1 MAEIDPVVLELRA
14 EVGKYRADL
23 KSTTS
28 LVSQSLGQ
36 QEKSVQR
43 LEAQMRRSSGA
54 IGGQIK
60 GLAAAFAGAFTGR
73 ELVGLIDGFTRLQ
86 NSLRVAGLEGQ
97 NLERVQSQLLDLSSK
112 YGVGIE
118 GLADLFGKTSQTANE
133 LGASQ
138 QQLIQLT
145 EASSQALKITGTSA
159 QQAQGALLGLTQ
171 ALASGKVRAEEFNQ
185 INEGGLRPLLQVIA
199 NTERF
204 GGSVAKLRQAV
215 NDGKVSSQEFFQA
228 ILGGAQELDAKASKA
243 TLTLAGAVEALTSR
257 LTVYVGS
264 ASSAQGVTGALA
276 GAISALADN
285 LDVVIPALAV
295 LATALGV
302 GFVTNAIA
310 ARVAALSAAAATG
323 TLAASATF
331 AGRALL
337 AAFGGPIGIA
347 ITALA
352 VGLAY
357 VASNTRDTSE
367 AARQAELQ
375 SKRTEAALNAET
387 TATNALSKAKGRER
401 EAMLASLAASRARAQ
416 QALQT
421 AQALR
426 AEAAAALAIAKA
438 EQTKQR
444 GLLDTARM
452 APSLGATEGGARI
465 LYGTTPS
472 DKGVSKAQ
480 AELDRADANIAA
492 LSGAIEGIGKAID
505 AAGKPI
511 KLPTIGDG
519 KKPGRGG
526 GASNAQDRAAQAEA
540 RAAQDLNN
548 LQIEELRARAQLVT
562 NAEDRADFERQI
574 LGKERDAREADIAAA
589 VKSGDLTAKQAA
601 AQREILDKLY
611 GKRDAENV
619 EGDIL
624 VQATKSLY
632 GIQIER
638 ERRMQAERDRADLAE
653 TEFRAQSDAL
663 RNQYDLATTLDERR
677 AIALQILDAEDA
689 YLRSKLEAVIANDD
703 LTKAVQDQAKVEL
716 AALNASAGDRRK
728 LVLQSNQGPLDR
740 YIESTRDTKTRVEE
754 AMVREIQSVNDGIT
768 DALTKQLGIKNQ
780 FVKDLLSIFLEDT
793 LFRPI
798 AEALRNRGGGGGG
811 LLGSLLQ
818 FGGSVLGKA
827 DPVFRGGG
835 LPIGNG
841 GADIK
846 SLSKIFGRASGGYV
860 APGQTVRVNE
870 HAGGVELLRMGAQ
883 GGTVIPLGAMNQRAA
898 QPAGPGGGV
907 TTVRLELSGDI
918 DARIQQQSLGVAV
931 EVYRAGAPGMI
942 NAAADETMRRAGRP
956 KI

>member
-97 NLERVQSQLLDLSSK
+97 NLERVQSQLLELSSK

-118 GLADLFGKTSQTANE
+118 GLADLFGKATDAGRSF
-133 LGASQ
+133 GASQ
-138 QQLIQLT
+138 DQVVKLT
-145 EASSQALKITGTSA
+145 EATAQALKITGTSA
-159 QQAQGALLGLTQ
+159 AQAQGAILGLSQ
-171 ALASGKVRAEEFNQ
+171 ALASGTVRAEEYNQ
-185 INEGGLRPLLQVIA
+185 INEGGLRPLLQA
-199 NTERF
+199 AAATAKY
-204 GGSVAKLRQAV
+204 GGDINKLRSDILA
-215 NDGKVSSQEFFQA
+215 GKVASQELFSLIEEGSK
-228 ILGGAQELDAKASKA
+228 ILNERASKA

-444 GLLDTARM
+444 GLLDSARM

-511 KLPTIGDG
+511 KLPTISDG
-519 KKPGRGG
+519 KKPGRGS

-562 NAEDRADFERQI
+562 NAEDRADLERQI

-589 VKSGDLTAKQAA
+589 VKSGDLTAKQAEE
-601 AQREILDKLY
+601 QRQILDLLY
-611 GKRDAENV
+611 GKRNSEAKDGE
-619 EGDIL
+619 IL
-624 VQATKSLY
+624 VESTKSLY
-632 GIQIER
+632 GIAIER
-638 ERRMQAERDRADLAE
+638 ERQRQAEQDAADLADAA
-653 TEFRAQSDAL
+653 FRAQSDAL
-663 RNQYDLATTLDERR
+663 RDQYDLARSQAERR
-677 AIALQILDAEDA
+677 DLALKIVAAEYDHLQSVQEAIIASKTATDAEKERA
-689 YLRSKLEAVIANDD
+689 RII
-703 LTKAVQDQAKVEL
+703 L
-716 AALNASAGDRRK
+716 ASLPSSRAAATQRAQKDT
-728 LVLQSNQGPLDR
+728 QGPLEQYFDR
-740 YIESTRDTKTRVEE
+740 ARLDAQQLNE
-754 AMVREIQSVNDGIT
+754 AYQQVAVDGLQAFNDGLT
-768 DALTKQLGIKNQ
+768 DAIVNSKNLGDVFKNVAKQIIA
-780 FVKDLLSIFLEDT
+780 DLI
-793 LFRPI
+793 RI
-798 AEALRNRGGGGGG
+798 AIQQQIVAAFGGGSGGG
-811 LLGSLLQ
+811 
-818 FGGSVLGKA
+818 
-827 DPVFRGGG
+827 DGG
-835 LPIGNG
+835 LFSAIG
-841 GADIK
+841 
-846 SLSKIFGRASGGYV
+846 SIFGRASGGYV
-860 APGQTVRVNE
+860 APGQVVRVNE
-870 HAGGVELLRMGAQ
+870 SRGGAEYLRMGSQ
-883 GGTVIPLGAMNQRAA
+883 GGTVIPLGQVNQQVA
-898 QPAGPGGGV
+898 QPSSGTGVVRVIIEEGPNFLSTIRTEATGV
-907 TTVRLELSGDI
+907 SLEVTRVSAPTII
-918 DARIQQQSLGVAV
+918 DA
-931 EVYRAGAPGMI
+931 
-942 NAAADETMRRAGRP
+942 AANETLRRANRP
-956 KI
+956 KV